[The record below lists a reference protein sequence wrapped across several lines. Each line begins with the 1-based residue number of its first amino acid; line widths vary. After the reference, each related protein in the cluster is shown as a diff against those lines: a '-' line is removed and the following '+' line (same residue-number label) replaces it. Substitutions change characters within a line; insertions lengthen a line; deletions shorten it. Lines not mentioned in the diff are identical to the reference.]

1 MRVIKPRIGGGFGA
15 KQTVVTEVYP
25 AIVTWKT
32 GKPAKMIYTREE
44 SMIASS
50 PHMERDLR
58 GTEHDQT
65 AIGIQIG
72 TGTESFHHALLH
84 GFDMVS
90 FV

>member
-1 MRVIKPRIGGGFGA
+1 
-15 KQTVVTEVYP
+15 
-25 AIVTWKT
+25 
-32 GKPAKMIYTREE
+32 
-44 SMIASS
+44 
-50 PHMERDLR
+50 MERDLR